1 MVNQTLFSTELIV
14 MPTSNFQNNQRGMI
28 KYAHQKN
35 SIKSIATGEGWGC
48 CLRTTDYPRLSSKT
62 VKAFRLCYFYIKRE
76 IKCILGSRKNKS
88 ILDLSP
94 NYGLSP
100 MITKKN
106 RKIFLIGK
114 IFIIKCKTTL
124 TKGRKVL
131 WGRSLSEIQ
140 GQYPE

>member
-1 MVNQTLFSTELIV
+1 MRAEVADIS
-14 MPTSNFQNNQRGMI
+14 
-28 KYAHQKN
+28 
-35 SIKSIATGEGWGC
+35 
-48 CLRTTDYPRLSSKT
+48 TTDYPRLSSKT

-94 NYGLSP
+94 NYGLPP

-106 RKIFLIGK
+106 RKISLIGK
-114 IFIIKCKTTL
+114 IFIIKYKTTH

-131 WGRSLSEIQ
+131 
-140 GQYPE
+140 